1 MTKEEHK
8 LKIPNKFHERAKS
21 HDSHLHRERR
31 NAVLSP
37 PPQIEETI
45 QIEKPKKRLHQRTPS
60 ADTLDELYKNQKIW
74 KMFQKYAQEELS
86 DENLILY
93 HSIRVYEKSSI
104 KERKNLA
111 KKIYNEFLTETSNS
125 WANIPSND
133 AQEVKKIL
141 DSNVVPSTELFDFV
155 MKITK
160 ENISDTYGR
169 FMMNSIFVNKK

>member
-1 MTKEEHK
+1 MTKQENK
-8 LKIPNKFHERAKS
+8 LNIPHKFHQRAKS
-21 HDSHLHRERR
+21 HDVHSLHRERR

-37 PPQIEETI
+37 PPQLEEETI
-45 QIEKPKKRLHQRTPS
+45 QIEKPKKKIHQRTPS
-60 ADTLDELYKNQKIW
+60 LDTLDELYKNQKIW

-111 KKIYNEFLTETSNS
+111 NKIYNEFLTETSSS
-125 WANIPSND
+125 WANIPTTE
-133 AQEVKKIL
+133 ALAVKKFL
-141 DSNVVPSTELFDFV
+141 DSNAVPSTDLFDFV

-169 FMMNSIFVNKK
+169 FMMNSIFCK